1 MCVTIYRYI
10 IVCILFTVYTFIYT
24 IYVYIILF
32 LELYILYESFKNCLS
47 VYIYT
52 QRHMHT
58 CIYTNIYTH
67 TCIYNVLLHSQK
79 YILHHPQ
86 LSTYFQY
93 NLCELGCS
101 LESLSSWF
109 RTGLE
114 GNSAGRLMSR
124 GRIRQL

>member
-1 MCVTIYRYI
+1 MY
-10 IVCILFTVYTFIYT
+10 TVYC
-24 IYVYIILF
+24 
-32 LELYILYESFKNCLS
+32 LYIHIYYLCLYYLNYTFYMNHLKIVN
-47 VYIYT
+47 VYTYIHKDTRTHAYIQTYT
-52 QRHMHT
+52 HT
-58 CIYTNIYTH
+58 HTH